1 MSELGVFDHIADI
14 NPRSPSAAF
23 GEQVSFVAM
32 ADVSEQGRLKS
43 VEVRNAVS
51 GYTPFAEGDVLVAK
65 ITPCLENGKGAHARN
80 LPVPLGQGS
89 TEFHVL
95 RARLGTSSRYLY
107 HLTRTDRFRLQAE
120 SLMTGSAGQRR
131 VPTEFFRRYEI
142 RVPPLEEQRRIAEI
156 LDTIDQTIH
165 ATERVIAKA
174 ELIEQGL
181 KRALV
186 GNKSAAADG
195 WKQMTI
201 GDLGTVVTGTTP
213 STADERY
220 WHGPVP
226 FITPGDINA
235 RGDVCN
241 TDRRV
246 TGLGADCGKR
256 IPPGSVAVVCIGSTI
271 GKVGRIYESSV
282 TNQQIN
288 TIIPSPEYDSEF
300 VACLLELARPTLEA
314 EAGRQAVP
322 IVNASVLR
330 SLAVYVCP
338 LGSQRDIV
346 APLHLLRDRINS
358 ERSLLTKLQQF
369 RSGLAADLL
378 SGCVRTV
385 AA

>member
-1 MSELGVFDHIADI
+1 MSEWPSDELGRLAELRMGQSPPGSVVGELRDGLPFLQGNAEFGV
-14 NPRSPSAAF
+14 RSPQPRYQCNEAP
-23 GEQVSFVAM
+23 
-32 ADVSEQGRLKS
+32 R
-43 VEVRNAVS
+43 R
-51 GYTPFAEGDVLVAK
+51 AEPGDVLISVRAPVGAINVADQACGIGRGLAGVRFSK
-65 ITPCLENGKGAHARN
+65 LDQRFG
-80 LPVPLGQGS
+80 
-89 TEFHVL
+89 L
-95 RARLGTSSRYLY
+95 RALQETAIMLDRVSQGTTFAAISRTELASLRL
-107 HLTRTDRFRLQAE
+107 
-120 SLMTGSAGQRR
+120 
-131 VPTEFFRRYEI
+131 P
-142 RVPPLEEQRRIAEI
+142 VPPLEEQRRIAEV
-156 LDTIDQTIH
+156 LDTIDETIQ

-195 WKQMTI
+195 WKQVTI

-246 TGLGADCGKR
+246 TGLGADLGKR
-256 IPPGSVAVVCIGSTI
+256 IPPGSVVVVCIGSI
-271 GKVGRIYESSV
+271 GKVGRVYESAV

-300 VACLLELARPTLEA
+300 VACLLELARPSLEA
-314 EAGRQAVP
+314 EAGRQVVP

-346 APLHLLRDRINS
+346 APLHLLRDRINR

-385 AA
+385 AV